1 MSDMTTTFTAKGA
14 ELLSHARE
22 LVPTFRKRAAEAEKL
37 RCIPPESIDDL
48 RKAGLFRTLQPAVLG
63 GYELPLDEAVLIT
76 ATVAEGCG
84 STGWVQGVYSDHCA
98 TLGMFDGQAQKD
110 VLGRIARQFDLLR
123 FYAHRESRPGR
134 RRVPAEWAVVVFQR
148 LRLRRLG
155 VGP

>member
-1 MSDMTTTFTAKGA
+1 MTAFTAKGA
-14 ELLSHARE
+14 ELLSLARE

-37 RCIPPESIDDL
+37 RRIPPESIDDL

-84 STGWVQGVYSDHCA
+84 STGWVQGIYTDHCA
-98 TLGMFDGQAQKD
+98 TLGMFDGR
-110 VLGRIARQFDLLR
+110 LGRIARQFDLLR

-134 RRVPAEWAVVVFQR
+134 RRVPAEWAMAVFQR